1 MKKILLSALVLVFL
15 MSCSTRRQM
24 EKTISYGN
32 YDRAINDAI
41 GKLKI
46 NKDRKGKADI
56 IMLLEEAYYK
66 ANARDLENINFLK
79 KDNNPESYLRIF
91 DAYVSL
97 DNRQEAIKPLLPLYV
112 KGKEVNFNFNDY
124 SDELITYRNS
134 ASLQLYN
141 NAQALLNSN
150 NKFDVRAAYNQLR
163 DIEDMNPNYKDTREL
178 MAVAHQRGT
187 DFVLVDMIND
197 SGKIIPERLE
207 NDLLNF
213 SSYGINNFWLQFH
226 SVPDD
231 KVTYNFNMKVN
242 LRDINI
248 SPEQIKERQI
258 IKEKQISD
266 GKMDLIENGKVVKD
280 SLGNAIKIDRMKT
293 VRCEY
298 YEFTQFKASQI
309 TGNVEYYN
317 LSNNQLV
324 DTFPITSEFVFEH
337 IYATSRGDRRALETN
352 LVPFLE
358 RRAIP
363 FPTEEQMIFDTGE
376 DLKMQLKQIINSYST
391 AVAGI

>member
-1 MKKILLSALVLVFL
+1 MKKILLSALVLVFI

-56 IMLLEEAYYK
+56 IMLLEEAYNK
-66 ANARDLENINFLK
+66 ANARDLENISFLK

-91 DAYVSL
+91 DAYANL

-112 KGKEVNFNFNDY
+112 KGSEVNFNFNDY
-124 SDELITYRNS
+124 SNEIITYRNS

-150 NKFDVRAAYNQLR
+150 NKLDIRAAYNQLR

-197 SGKIIPERLE
+197 SGKIIPARLE

-213 SSYGINNFWLQFH
+213 SSYGLNNFWLQFH
-226 SVPDD
+226 SVPED
-231 KVTYNFNMKVN
+231 KLTYNFNMKVN
-242 LRDINI
+242 LRNINI

-258 IKEKQISD
+258 IKEKQIVD
-266 GKMDLIENGKVVKD
+266 GQEDLIRDGKVVKD

-317 LSNNQLV
+317 LSNSQLV
-324 DTFPITSEFVFEH
+324 DAFPISSEFVFEH

-352 LVPFLE
+352 LIPFLE
-358 RRAIP
+358 LRAVP

-376 DLKMQLKQIINSYST
+376 DLKMQLKQIINSSST
-391 AVAGI
+391 ALAGI

>member
-1 MKKILLSALVLVFL
+1 MKKILLTVLVFAFL
-15 MSCSTRRQM
+15 LSCSTRRQM

-46 NKDRKGKADI
+46 NKDRRGKADI
-56 IMLLEEAYYK
+56 IMLLEEAYVK
-66 ANARDLENINFLK
+66 ATARDLENISFLK

-91 DAYVSL
+91 DAYTSL
-97 DNRQEAIKPLLPLYV
+97 DNRQEAIKPLLPLYI
-112 KGKEVNFNFNDY
+112 KGNEVRFDFNDY
-124 SDELITYRNS
+124 SNEIITYRNS

-141 NAQALLNSN
+141 NAQGLLNSK
-150 NKFDVRAAYNQLR
+150 NKFDIRAAYNQLR
-163 DIEDMNPNYKDTREL
+163 EIEDINPNYKDTREL
-178 MAVAHQRGT
+178 MNIAHQRGT

-197 SGKIIPERLE
+197 SGKIIPARLE

-213 SSYGINNFWLQFH
+213 SSYGLNNFWLQFH
-226 SVPDD
+226 STPEE
-231 KVTYNFNMKVN
+231 KVNYDFNMKVN

-248 SPEQIKERQI
+248 SPEQIRERQI
-258 IKEKQISD
+258 IKEKQIAD
-266 GKMDLIENGKVVKD
+266 GKEDLIENGKVVKD
-280 SLGNAIKIDRMKT
+280 SLGNAIKVDRLKT

-324 DTFPITSEFVFEH
+324 DAFPISSEFIFEH
-337 IYATSRGDRRALETN
+337 IYATSRGDRRALDTN
-352 LVPFLE
+352 LIPFLE
-358 RRAIP
+358 LRAVP

-376 DLKMQLKQIINSYST
+376 DLKMQLKQIINSYSSDI
-391 AVAGI
+391 AGI

>member
-32 YDRAINDAI
+32 YDRAINNAI

-258 IKEKQISD
+258 IKEKQIAD

>member
-258 IKEKQISD
+258 IKEKQIAD

-337 IYATSRGDRRALETN
+337 IYATSQGDRRALETS

-376 DLKMQLKQIINSYST
+376 DLKIQLKQIINSYST

>member
-1 MKKILLSALVLVFL
+1 MKKLLLSVLVFGAL
-15 MSCSTRRQM
+15 LSCSTRRQM

-46 NKDRKGKADI
+46 NKDRRGKADI
-56 IMLLEEAYYK
+56 IVLLEEAYTK
-66 ANARDLENINFLK
+66 ANARDLENISFLK
-79 KDNNPESYLRIF
+79 QDNNPESYLRIF
-91 DAYVSL
+91 DAYSSL
-97 DNRQEAIKPLLPLYV
+97 DNRQEIIKPLLPLYV
-112 KGKEVNFNFNDY
+112 NGNAIRFNFNDY
-124 SDELITYRNS
+124 SSDIITYRNS

-141 NAQALLNSN
+141 NAQVLLNSK
-150 NKFDVRAAYNQLR
+150 NKFDNRAAYDKLR
-163 DIEDMNPNYKDTREL
+163 EIDDINSNYKDTREL
-178 MAVAHQRGT
+178 MNIAHQKGT

-197 SGKIIPERLE
+197 SGKIIPARLE

-213 SSYGINNFWLQFH
+213 SSYGLTNFWLQFH
-226 SVPDD
+226 SIPEE
-231 KVTYNFNMKVN
+231 KLTYDYNMKVN
-242 LRDINI
+242 LRNIDI

-258 IKEKQISD
+258 IKEKQIVD
-266 GKMDLIENGKVVKD
+266 GQEDLIQDGKVVKD

-324 DTFPITSEFVFEH
+324 DAFPISSEFIFEH
-337 IYATSRGDRRALETN
+337 IYATSRGDRRALESS
-352 LVPFLE
+352 LIPFLE
-358 RRAIP
+358 LRAVP

-376 DLKMQLKQIINSYST
+376 DLKIQVKQIINSSSSEL
-391 AVAGI
+391 AGI

>member
-1 MKKILLSALVLVFL
+1 MKKILLTVLVFAFL
-15 MSCSTRRQM
+15 LSCSTRRQM

-46 NKDRKGKADI
+46 NKDRRGKADI
-56 IMLLEEAYYK
+56 IMLLEEAYVK
-66 ANARDLENINFLK
+66 ATARDLENISFLK
-79 KDNNPESYLRIF
+79 KDSNPESYLRIF
-91 DAYVSL
+91 DAYTSL
-97 DNRQEAIKPLLPLYV
+97 DNRQEAIKPLLPLYI
-112 KGKEVNFNFNDY
+112 KGNEVRFDFNDY
-124 SDELITYRNS
+124 SNEIITYRNS

-141 NAQALLNSN
+141 NAQGLLNSK
-150 NKFDVRAAYNQLR
+150 NKFDIRAAYNQLR
-163 DIEDMNPNYKDTREL
+163 EIEDINPNYKDTREL
-178 MAVAHQRGT
+178 MNIAHQRGT

-197 SGKIIPERLE
+197 SGKIIPARLE

-213 SSYGINNFWLQFH
+213 SSYGLNNFWLQFH
-226 SVPDD
+226 STPEE
-231 KVTYNFNMKVN
+231 KVNYDFNMKVN

-248 SPEQIKERQI
+248 SPEQIRERQI
-258 IKEKQISD
+258 IKEKQIAD
-266 GKMDLIENGKVVKD
+266 GKEDLIENGKVVKD
-280 SLGNAIKIDRMKT
+280 SLGNAIKVDRLKT

-324 DTFPITSEFVFEH
+324 DAFPISSEFIFEH
-337 IYATSRGDRRALETN
+337 IYATSRGDRRALDTS
-352 LVPFLE
+352 LIPFLE
-358 RRAIP
+358 LRAVP

-376 DLKMQLKQIINSYST
+376 DLKMQLKQIINSYSSDI
-391 AVAGI
+391 AGI

>member
-1 MKKILLSALVLVFL
+1 MKKILLSTLVFVFL
-15 MSCSTRRQM
+15 LSCSTRRQM

-56 IMLLEEAYYK
+56 IVLLEEAFHK
-66 ANARDLENINFLK
+66 ATARDLENISFLK
-79 KDNNPESYLRIF
+79 KDNNPENYLRIF
-91 DAYVSL
+91 DAYVTI
-97 DNRQEAIKPLLPLYV
+97 DNRQEAIKPILPLYV
-112 KGKEVNFNFNDY
+112 NGSEVNFNFNDY
-124 SDELITYRNS
+124 SNQIITYKNS

-141 NAQALLNSN
+141 NAQALLKSK
-150 NKFDVRAAYNQLR
+150 NKFDIRAAYDQLR
-163 DIEDMNPNYKDTREL
+163 NIEDINPNYRDTRVL
-178 MAVAHQRGT
+178 MDVAHQKGT

-197 SGKIIPERLE
+197 SGKIIPARLE

-213 SSYGINNFWLQFH
+213 SSYGLNNFWLQFH
-226 SVPDD
+226 STPED
-231 KVTYNFNMKVN
+231 KVNYNFNMKVN
-242 LRDINI
+242 LRNIDI

-258 IKEKQISD
+258 IKEKQIAD
-266 GKMDLIENGKVVKD
+266 GKEDLIENGKVVKD

-309 TGNVEYYN
+309 TGNVEYYD

-324 DTFPITSEFVFEH
+324 DAFPISSEFVFEH
-337 IYATSRGDRRALETN
+337 IYATSRGDRRALERS
-352 LVPFLE
+352 LIPFLDV
-358 RRAIP
+358 RAVP
-363 FPTEEQMIFDTGE
+363 FPTAEQMIYDTGE
-376 DLKMQLKQIINSYST
+376 DLKIQLKQIINSYST
-391 AVAGI
+391 SVARI

>member
-1 MKKILLSALVLVFL
+1 MKKILLSVLVLVFL

-46 NKDRKGKADI
+46 NKDRRGKADI

-66 ANARDLENINFLK
+66 ATARDLENIRFLK

-91 DAYVSL
+91 DAYASL

-112 KGKEVNFNFNDY
+112 KGNEVRFDFNDY
-124 SDELITYRNS
+124 SNEIITYRNS

-141 NAQALLNSN
+141 NAQALLNSS
-150 NKFDVRAAYNQLR
+150 NKFDIRAAYNQLR
-163 DIEDMNPNYKDTREL
+163 EIEDINPNYKDTREL
-178 MAVAHQRGT
+178 MNVAHQKGT

-197 SGKIIPERLE
+197 SGKIIPARLE

-213 SSYGINNFWLQFH
+213 SSYGINTFWLQFH
-226 SVPDD
+226 SVAEE
-231 KVTYNFNMKVN
+231 KVNYDFNMKVN
-242 LRDINI
+242 FRDINI

-258 IKEKQISD
+258 IKEKQIAD
-266 GKMDLIENGKVVKD
+266 GKQDLIENGKVVKD
-280 SLGNAIKIDRMKT
+280 SLGNAIKVDRMKT

-309 TGNVEYYN
+309 TGNIEYYD
-317 LSNNQLV
+317 LRNNQLV
-324 DTFPITSEFVFEH
+324 DAFPISSEFVFEH
-337 IYATSRGDRRALETN
+337 IYATSRGDRRALDTS
-352 LVPFLE
+352 LIPFLE
-358 RRAIP
+358 LRAVP

-376 DLKMQLKQIINSYST
+376 DLKLQLKQIINSYSSNI
-391 AVAGI
+391 AGI

>member
-1 MKKILLSALVLVFL
+1 MKRILLTTLLLALI

-46 NKDRKGKADI
+46 NKDRRGKADI
-56 IMLLEEAYYK
+56 IVLLEEAYFK
-66 ANARDLENINFLK
+66 ATERDLENIRFLK

-124 SDELITYRNS
+124 SDELITYKNS

-141 NAQALLNSN
+141 NAQALLKSN
-150 NKFDVRAAYNQLR
+150 NRFEIRSAYNQLR
-163 DIEDMNPNYKDTREL
+163 EIEHINPNYKDTRVL
-178 MAVAHQRGT
+178 MQVAHQKGT

-197 SGKIIPERLE
+197 SGKIIPARLE

-226 SVPDD
+226 SVAEENVNYD
-231 KVTYNFNMKVN
+231 FNMKVN
-242 LRDINI
+242 FRNINI

-258 IKEKQISD
+258 IKEKQIAD
-266 GKMDLIENGKVVKD
+266 GKEDLMENGKVVKD
-280 SLGNAIKIDRMKT
+280 SLGNAIKVDRMKT
-293 VRCEY
+293 VRCKY

-309 TGNVEYYN
+309 TGNVEYVD
-317 LSNNQLV
+317 LRNNQLI
-324 DTFPITSEFVFEH
+324 DAFPISSEFVFEH
-337 IYATSRGDRRALETN
+337 IYATSRGDRRALDTN
-352 LVPFLE
+352 LMPFLE
-358 RRAIP
+358 LRAVP

-376 DLKMQLKQIINSYST
+376 DLKMQLKQIINSYSDT
-391 AVAGI
+391 VAGI

>member
-1 MKKILLSALVLVFL
+1 
-15 MSCSTRRQM
+15 M

>member
-1 MKKILLSALVLVFL
+1 MKKILLSALVLAFI

-46 NKDRKGKADI
+46 NKDRRGKADI
-56 IMLLEEAYYK
+56 IMLLEEAYAK
-66 ANARDLENINFLK
+66 ANARDLENISFLK

-91 DAYVSL
+91 DAYVNL

-112 KGKEVNFNFNDY
+112 KGSEVNFNFNDY
-124 SDELITYRNS
+124 SDALITYRNS

-150 NKFDVRAAYNQLR
+150 NKLDIRAAYNQLR

-197 SGKIIPERLE
+197 SGKIIPARLE

-213 SSYGINNFWLQFH
+213 SSYGLNNFWLQFH
-226 SVPDD
+226 SVPED
-231 KVTYNFNMKVN
+231 KLTYNFNMKVN
-242 LRDINI
+242 LRNINI

-258 IKEKQISD
+258 IKEKQIVD
-266 GKMDLIENGKVVKD
+266 GQEDLIRDGKVVKD

-309 TGNVEYYN
+309 KGNVEYYN

-324 DTFPITSEFVFEH
+324 DAFPISSEFVFEH
-337 IYATSRGDRRALETN
+337 IYATSQGDRRALETR
-352 LVPFLE
+352 LIPFLE
-358 RRAIP
+358 LRAVP

-376 DLKMQLKQIINSYST
+376 DLKMQLKQIINSSST
-391 AVAGI
+391 ALAGI